1 MCFRVPIAAAALL
14 AVAAGPVLAQRTPSD
29 KPAPEKPAGPAKIAG
44 KTLQQW
50 VKEITDGRDPG
61 RREAAIR
68 TVPYFRT
75 SEAAG
80 KAVAAEAVRP
90 LLAILKDDHDAGCR
104 VYAALTLAN
113 LAPDVTDPDG
123 AGEAVKVLVN
133 RLQYDPQAIVRL
145 HIVFAV
151 GSFGPRATAAI
162 PLLIKHIRDPLAW
175 ELRQAALGALA
186 RVAQAVGKE
195 PPDGAAVAAIAK
207 LLSAGDEKSAQ
218 VRLAAVNALY
228 AMGKPAGED
237 LKLAKAALEKA
248 TTDKDHSV
256 AIWAWVALMT
266 LDGVDAA
273 RLDMVAGYL
282 ADKDPMT
289 RATAAMAL
297 GALRDRGRSKMDRII
312 ELLDDKDP
320 LVVAAAIDVLAGY
333 EKFAE
338 KAVPELRKVMARKDY
353 ANYFGPAA
361 ADAISKITGKE
372 EKAPAPTNTG
382 SALTKPPVPKEV
394 GGKSLADWIKEIKD
408 GRDPSVQQTA
418 MRAVPVFG
426 DKAYTAVPALLY
438 RLQDTEHRDIA
449 VRAHAIL
456 ALMAIADSV
465 KDEDATKV
473 VKALTAVLD
482 SDQVI
487 LRYHAA
493 SALGVYNARAA
504 SAVPALI
511 NRMHDPNSWELR
523 QAAAAALSTAAVG
536 TNQAGP
542 DARAIAAVANRLL
555 NNEERSGAVRMMLV
569 MTLGALGRPANFR
582 EINLATNALNQVRA
596 SDPDK
601 SVQIW
606 ADVALMAVQNKV
618 TAAGL
623 DDVARHLAK
632 GKDVASRLTAARA
645 LLAMG
650 KEARP
655 KIGDIA
661 KMLDDDDPIVMAG
674 ALEVLAGFG
683 PTAHEA
689 VPAIRRF
696 ADKLDQNKTMT
707 KDQRDYFKDAAK
719 YAIEQIDGV
728 PKK

>member
-1 MCFRVPIAAAALL
+1 
-14 AVAAGPVLAQRTPSD
+14 
-29 KPAPEKPAGPAKIAG
+29 
-44 KTLQQW
+44 
-50 VKEITDGRDPG
+50 
-61 RREAAIR
+61 
-68 TVPYFRT
+68 
-75 SEAAG
+75 
-80 KAVAAEAVRP
+80 
-90 LLAILKDDHDAGCR
+90 
-104 VYAALTLAN
+104 
-113 LAPDVTDPDG
+113 
-123 AGEAVKVLVN
+123 
-133 RLQYDPQAIVRL
+133 
-145 HIVFAV
+145 
-151 GSFGPRATAAI
+151 
-162 PLLIKHIRDPLAW
+162 
-175 ELRQAALGALA
+175 
-186 RVAQAVGKE
+186 
-195 PPDGAAVAAIAK
+195 
-207 LLSAGDEKSAQ
+207 
-218 VRLAAVNALY
+218 
-228 AMGKPAGED
+228 
-237 LKLAKAALEKA
+237 
-248 TTDKDHSV
+248 
-256 AIWAWVALMT
+256 
-266 LDGVDAA
+266 
-273 RLDMVAGYL
+273 
-282 ADKDPMT
+282 
-289 RATAAMAL
+289 
-297 GALRDRGRSKMDRII
+297 
-312 ELLDDKDP
+312 
-320 LVVAAAIDVLAGY
+320 
-333 EKFAE
+333 
-338 KAVPELRKVMARKDY
+338 
-353 ANYFGPAA
+353 
-361 ADAISKITGKE
+361 
-372 EKAPAPTNTG
+372 
-382 SALTKPPVPKEV
+382 
-394 GGKSLADWIKEIKD
+394 
-408 GRDPSVQQTA
+408 
-418 MRAVPVFG
+418 
-426 DKAYTAVPALLY
+426 
-438 RLQDTEHRDIA
+438 
-449 VRAHAIL
+449 
-456 ALMAIADSV
+456 MAIADSV

-661 KMLDDDDPIVMAG
+661 KMLDDDDPTVMAG
-674 ALEVLAGFG
+674 ALDVLAGFG
-683 PTAHEA
+683 SDARDA
-689 VPAIRRF
+689 LPAIERF
-696 ADKLDQNKTMT
+696 AEKMEQGKVLT
-707 KDQRDYFKDAAK
+707 KEQRDYFKEAAK
-719 YAIEQIDGV
+719 YAKEQIESA